1 MDIRKRTNNSN
12 FVTAILALLVLLLAF
27 TGITYAWFTSGSGLS
42 VEMVVNIGGLNLK
55 MYQSISGSRV
65 EINTLED
72 NADSATASYVDITNG
87 DGVLEIRPDTTYT
100 LNLILSNEDA
110 GSEAPYIRYKIEMY
124 AQNYPTDILLNPNIT
139 ISSPSTDTGAGVFVL
154 DSDGYYYYQNSST
167 GNPIEYSS
175 GTSKTMISTFTIPYS
190 DYYNNP
196 NINGNS
202 IKIVITVEG
211 SDTGSW

>member
-72 NADSATASYVDITNG
+72 NADSATVSYVDITNG

-100 LNLILSNEDA
+100 LNLILP
-110 GSEAPYIRYKIEMY
+110 AP
-124 AQNYPTDILLNPNIT
+124 ILQLE
-139 ISSPSTDTGAGVFVL
+139 SP
-154 DSDGYYYYQNSST
+154 
-167 GNPIEYSS
+167 
-175 GTSKTMISTFTIPYS
+175 
-190 DYYNNP
+190 
-196 NINGNS
+196 
-202 IKIVITVEG
+202 
-211 SDTGSW
+211 